1 MSNIK
6 AIKELREK
14 TGLGLN
20 ECRKAID
27 EAGSVDAAMNYLRE
41 KMGKIDLTHSLTGE
55 NGIIAISWVP
65 SESGIRYAIIELNT
79 ETDFAAKSEPVSIL
93 AREIA
98 YDLAGKGFTDKDYH
112 TKSLQKLKA
121 QIGEDVS
128 VGRSEI
134 HDIGDKNSSIA
145 KYVHHDS
152 SLGVVVV
159 FSEEVD
165 KEIGNQ
171 VAMHIASHTPEAMC
185 WSTDDVP
192 QEDLDKEYVFAE
204 KKAAG
209 KPPQIAEKII
219 SGFMDKYKKTVSLS
233 EQPLIMDT
241 SKTISEAL
249 GTASVI
255 GWTRMKI
262 GEAQS

>member
-20 ECRKAID
+20 ECKQAID
-27 EAGSVDAAMNYLRE
+27 VAGSVDGAMDYLRE
-41 KMGKIDLTHSLTGE
+41 KIGKIDLAHSLTGD
-55 NGIIAISWVP
+55 NGIIAISWIP
-65 SESGIRYAIIELNT
+65 IDDAICYSVIEINT
-79 ETDFAAKSEPVSIL
+79 ETDFAAKSQPVSDAAEL
-93 AREIA
+93 IA
-98 YDLAGKGFTDKDYH
+98 YKAAETGQDDKQSYE
-112 TKSLQKLKA
+112 KALQGLKA
-121 QIGEDVS
+121 VIGEDVS
-128 VGRSEI
+128 IGRLEVQTVGNRE
-134 HDIGDKNSSIA
+134 SSIA
-145 KYVHHDS
+145 KYIHHDS

-171 VAMHIASHTPEAMC
+171 IAMHIASHEPEAMC

-192 QEDLDKEYVFAE
+192 QEDLDKELVFAE

-209 KPPQIAEKII
+209 KPPQIQEKII
-219 SGFMDKYKKTVSLS
+219 TGFMDKYKRTVSLS

-241 SKTISEAL
+241 SKSIKEVL
-249 GTASVI
+249 GNASVI
-255 GWTRMKI
+255 GWKRMKI
-262 GEAQS
+262 GEKE

>member
-20 ECRKAID
+20 ECKQAID
-27 EAGSVDAAMNYLRE
+27 ESGSVDAAMDYLRE
-41 KMGKIDLTHSLTGE
+41 KIGKIDLAHSLTGE

-65 SESGIRYAIIELNT
+65 SHAGLFYSIVEINT
-79 ETDFAAKSEPVSIL
+79 ETDFAAKSEPVSLL
-93 AREIA
+93 AKEIA
-98 YDLAGKGFTDKDYH
+98 YDLAVKGFSDKEQH

-128 VGRSEI
+128 IGRFEVKDVGNKE
-134 HDIGDKNSSIA
+134 SSIA
-145 KYVHHDS
+145 KYIHHDS

-165 KEIGNQ
+165 KEVGNQ
-171 VAMHIASHTPEAMC
+171 VAMHIASHEPEAMC

-192 QEDLDKEYVFAE
+192 QEDLDKELVFAE
-204 KKAAG
+204 KKAEG

-233 EQPLIMDT
+233 EQPLVMDA
-241 SKTISEAL
+241 SKSIKEVL
-249 GTASVI
+249 GNASVI
-255 GWTRMKI
+255 AWKRIKI
-262 GEAQS
+262 GEE